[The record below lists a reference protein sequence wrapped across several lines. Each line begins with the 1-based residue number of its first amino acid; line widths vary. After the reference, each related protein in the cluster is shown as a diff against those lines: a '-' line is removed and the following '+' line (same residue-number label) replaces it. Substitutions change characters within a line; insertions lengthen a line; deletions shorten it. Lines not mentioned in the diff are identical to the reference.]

1 MNPEIKTQKDTQEYW
16 FKEGCYISEV
26 AADQGDTEVS
36 IARARVKP
44 HSATAWHCLRS
55 VAERYIIVAGT
66 GRVELGDSI
75 SGKVE
80 SGDIVRI
87 PPDTRQRIIN
97 ITDED
102 LIFYVICTPP
112 FSQECYIHME

>member
-75 SGKVE
+75 GRYCANS
-80 SGDIVRI
+80 
-87 PPDTRQRIIN
+87 TRYKAKNNQYHRRGFNLLCNLYTTIFPGMLYSYGV
-97 ITDED
+97 ITD
-102 LIFYVICTPP
+102 
-112 FSQECYIHME
+112 